1 MIYEVSGDILLSKA
15 QAIAHGVAPNDHF
28 TNGLALSLRERYPA
42 LRIFLST
49 TTLTGQQ
56 IARTRIQ
63 DVDAVFFFPFDLPFI
78 VNRTLGLVKPR
89 LFVMMETEIW
99 PNLLRA
105 CRQRGIKTML
115 VNGRISSRSYPRYKL
130 VRPFFRTVLQDVD
143 RFCMQSDESARRIID
158 IGADA
163 ADREQ
168 RPGLVPPEELDGLVE
183 RIHAASRGESRLAT
197 GAAASN
203 LDLYQVNCTF
213 HAALGGDDLT
223 YLLARAVQFFLPGIP
238 QVYYVGLLAG
248 GNDMALL
255 RETGIGR
262 DINRRRFA
270 PGEAEAALAR
280 PVVRELLRLIR
291 LRNESPA
298 FDGCFRSRTV
308 AEHGLA
314 REWTNGPHAA
324 RLSVDLRSRAYAI
337 DLVDDGAA
345 SSFRFDLD
353 ASGSAP
359 PAAPF

>member
-1 MIYEVSGDILLSKA
+1 MHSVGAIY
-15 QAIAHGVAPNDHF
+15 Q
-28 TNGLALSLRERYPA
+28 LACTYYDA
-42 LRIFLST
+42 LR
-49 TTLTGQQ
+49 
-56 IARTRIQ
+56 R
-63 DVDAVFFFPFDLPFI
+63 DDDAYI
-78 VNRTLGLVKPR
+78 
-89 LFVMMETEIW
+89 
-99 PNLLRA
+99 
-105 CRQRGIKTML
+105 C
-115 VNGRISSRSYPRYKL
+115 
-130 VRPFFRTVLQDVD
+130 
-143 RFCMQSDESARRIID
+143 
-158 IGADA
+158 
-163 ADREQ
+163 
-168 RPGLVPPEELDGLVE
+168 
-183 RIHAASRGESRLAT
+183 
-197 GAAASN
+197 
-203 LDLYQVNCTF
+203 
-213 HAALGGDDLT
+213 
-223 YLLARAVQFFLPGIP
+223 ARAIQFFAPGIP

-314 REWTNGPHAA
+314 LEWTNGPHAA

-359 PAAPF
+359 PAARVGRCGSRPTSSAARAGSRMRPARIATSIAMPRRAAC